1 MKYQIEKVKD
11 CRKEVQPL
19 IEKHWAEIAL
29 NQDAIKLN
37 PDWDMY
43 NKLEGLGM
51 LYAYTAREGDKLVG
65 YFTVVATKGLHY
77 ADHVFASCDIIYI
90 LPEYRKGRA
99 GLGLIKHVEEDLK
112 SKNISSLTINTK
124 CHSPFDSLLEHL
136 EFQLTE
142 RLYSK
147 YIGD

>member
-1 MKYQIEKVKD
+1 MKYQIEKVSD
-11 CRKEVQPL
+11 CKKEVLPL
-19 IEKHWAEIAL
+19 IQKHWAEIAL
-29 NQDAIKLN
+29 NQDLIKLN

-43 NKLEGLGM
+43 NKLESLGM

-77 ADHVFASCDIIYI
+77 VDHVLAACDIIFI

-99 GLGLIKHVEEDLK
+99 GANLIKYAEKDLK
-112 SKNISSLTINTK
+112 AKGVSVLAINTK
-124 CHSPFDSLLEHL
+124 DHAPFDKLLQRLDYSLA
-136 EFQLTE
+136 E

-147 YIGD
+147 YIGN